1 MYRIYFQKQD
11 RRKLTSESL
20 IDKIT
25 EIDPKPLFEV
35 FQHSAHF
42 VYGLI
47 YNVHVT
53 VHGLVRLLP
62 SLGSCSP
69 TNTLKIKTFP
79 ALSPEYIFPPS
90 SSKISVLTCPRWSS
104 ISCFN
109 CKQWG
114 QHNARVIFHKFSISN
129 MQHLENQCLFWAH
142 WCQWMF
148 KNMSMTSF
156 KLYICFT
163 IGSYF
168 HTSYDQET

>member
-1 MYRIYFQKQD
+1 MYHIYFQKQK
-11 RRKLTSESL
+11 RQKLTSESL
-20 IDKIT
+20 IEIT
-25 EIDPKPLFEV
+25 EIDPKSLFQV
-35 FQHSAHF
+35 SQHCAHC
-42 VYGLI
+42 VWGLI
-47 YNVHVT
+47 YNVHIM
-53 VHGLVRLLP
+53 VHGLVGLLP

-114 QHNARVIFHKFSISN
+114 QHNVRVIFHRFSISN
-129 MQHLENQCLFWAH
+129 MQHLENPCLFWAH

-148 KNMSMTSF
+148 KNMSF
-156 KLYICFT
+156 KLYISFT